1 MDVLIEALGKD
12 KMSLIMKEKLTQ
24 IPGFKSRPLEVI
36 QTSLPSLILSS
47 LLTRFMVLPL
57 VCPRHLLP
65 MEICMVSLKI
75 NLRVLLRDLRMLVR
89 LCKRICNRDME
100 VGVAEVG
107 ANNLMASNP
116 MDNSLMV
123 VNSLMVASKAMA
135 VSRDMV
141 AHNLIVAHNLM
152 VARNLMV
159 AHNLIVANNLMV
171 VSNLM
176 VVNKAMVVN
185 RDMVANNLMGVNRV
199 MVANNLM
206 VVNRDMVASKEI
218 VLSRSMVASQ
228 EDMGD
233 NRTMVSKIM
242 VNRTTVNSLMANIV
256 MTITI
261 WAVTSMVNNML
272 MIWVASLTT
281 GVASKHT
288 WVPKLV
294 TFITPIW
301 EVKVWE
307 VKVWVCPRINCI
319 LNPVIWQLMTYKVGM
334 EATLKK
340 LATKDIYKN
349 FMI

>member
-1 MDVLIEALGKD
+1 
-12 KMSLIMKEKLTQ
+12 
-24 IPGFKSRPLEVI
+24 
-36 QTSLPSLILSS
+36 
-47 LLTRFMVLPL
+47 
-57 VCPRHLLP
+57 
-65 MEICMVSLKI
+65 
-75 NLRVLLRDLRMLVR
+75 
-89 LCKRICNRDME
+89 
-100 VGVAEVG
+100 
-107 ANNLMASNP
+107 
-116 MDNSLMV
+116 
-123 VNSLMVASKAMA
+123 MVA
-135 VSRDMV
+135 
-141 AHNLIVAHNLM
+141 
-152 VARNLMV
+152 
-159 AHNLIVANNLMV
+159 
-171 VSNLM
+171 
-176 VVNKAMVVN
+176 N
-185 RDMVANNLMGVNRV
+185 RDMVANNLMVVNRD

-233 NRTMVSKIM
+233 NKTMASKIM
-242 VNRTTVNSLMANIV
+242 VNRTTVNSLMANTV
-256 MTITI
+256 MITATI

-319 LNPVIWQLMTYKVGM
+319 LSPVIWQLMTYQVGM
-334 EATLKK
+334 EATLKR